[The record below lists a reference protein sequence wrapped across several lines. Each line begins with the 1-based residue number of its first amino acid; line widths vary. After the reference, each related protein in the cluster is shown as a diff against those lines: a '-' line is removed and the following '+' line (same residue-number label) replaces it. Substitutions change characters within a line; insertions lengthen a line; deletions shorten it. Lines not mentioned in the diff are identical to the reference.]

1 MFQKL
6 ALATMVMFALAACS
20 KQNSNQAENVSA
32 PASASI
38 AVSTNTGVGKT
49 YKVGMDYT
57 YAPYNMRGTDTAVA
71 GLEVD
76 ILNAIAKNQGFQVEY
91 VPMLWK
97 TLVLNLEK
105 ENFHI
110 IMDGLAT
117 DDMMSYPAYIISQP
131 YMRSGDCVFTLKP
144 EHQKDWAKNKVSV
157 QPEDL
162 LDDELASEH
171 GVNKQNIRH
180 VKTLIMGLQEVV
192 RQESQSVVSDC
203 AALHYTAKN
212 PLFKD
217 YHFAETLLPGSEAPE
232 TADLGFGVKK
242 DDAELLEK
250 INTGLQNIKQSG
262 ELDAIIKK
270 WTE

>member
-6 ALATMVMFALAACS
+6 ALATTVMFALAACS

-32 PASASI
+32 PASTSI

-97 TLVLNLEK
+97 TLESSLDK

-117 DDMMSYPAYIISQP
+117 DDMMSYPAYTISQP

-144 EHQKDWAKNKVSV
+144 EHQKDWAKNKVAV
-157 QPEDL
+157 QLHDFLDEDL
-162 LDDELASEH
+162 INEH
-171 GVNKQNIRH
+171 GVNKQNIHH
-180 VKTLIMGLQEVV
+180 VKTLILGLQAVV
-192 RQESQSVVSDC
+192 RQDAQSVVSDC
-203 AALHYTAKN
+203 AALRYTAKN
-212 PLFKD
+212 PSFKD
-217 YHFAETLLPGSEAPE
+217 YQFTQALLSGSEAPE
-232 TADLGFGVKK
+232 SADLGFGVKK

>member
-6 ALATMVMFALAACS
+6 TLAATIMFALAACS
-20 KQNSNQAENVSA
+20 KQNSNQAENTNA
-32 PASASI
+32 PTSASV
-38 AVSTNTGVGKT
+38 AVNATTGVGKV

-57 YAPYNMRGTDTAVA
+57 YPPYNMRGTDSAVS

-91 VPMLWK
+91 VPMLWN
-97 TLVLNLEK
+97 TLVSNLDK
-105 ENFHI
+105 ENFPI

-117 DDMMSYPAYIISQP
+117 DDVMSYPAYTISQP

-144 EHQKDWAKNKVSV
+144 EHQKDWAKNKVSL
-157 QPEDL
+157 QRDDF
-162 LDDELASEH
+162 LDEELIKQH
-171 GVNKQNIRH
+171 GVNKQNIRY
-180 VKTLIMGLQEVV
+180 VKTLILGLQEVV

-203 AALHYTAKN
+203 TALRYTAKN
-212 PLFKD
+212 SSFKD
-217 YHFAETLLPGSEAPE
+217 YQFTQTLLPDSEKPE
-232 TADLGFGVKK
+232 SADLGFAVKK